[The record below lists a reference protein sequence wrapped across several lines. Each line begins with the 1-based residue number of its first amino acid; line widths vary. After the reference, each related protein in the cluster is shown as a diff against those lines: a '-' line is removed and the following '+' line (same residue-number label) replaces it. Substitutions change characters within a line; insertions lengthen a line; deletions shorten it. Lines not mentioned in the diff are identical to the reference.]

1 MVSSPKVTFRMDE
14 NIKEQFEAILHDLG
28 MNLTTGF
35 NVFARAVIRHGG
47 FPFEISQ
54 VSYRN
59 PYNMER
65 IRHSLQQLDDGNVI
79 VKTAEELGLDD
90 EEDD

>member
-1 MVSSPKVTFRMDE
+1 MVSSPKVTVRMDE
-14 NIKEQFEAILHDLG
+14 HIKEQLEAILHDIG

-47 FPFEISQ
+47 LPFELNQSA
-54 VSYRN
+54 YRN

-65 IRHSLQQLDDGNVI
+65 IKHSLQQLEDGNVI
-79 VKTAEELGLDD
+79 AKTAEELGLDD
-90 EEDD
+90 DALD